1 MWWPFLGLATAL
13 VAYLWLPTLL
23 RFSQGSGAEDEPCYS
38 DLGTRTFRLVTSL
51 FAGAAGVVSATF
63 VPHEQLP
70 AWLVLSVLLVI
81 LVAIDAQTTWLPIR
95 LHYLCVGLWLA
106 ASLILAVRSW
116 QQWLVGLLAGLM
128 VTAVGYLAWRFGLQV
143 GFGDIRLLFPLAAA
157 SSQISW
163 QTLWLTFF
171 AGSLIGAL
179 WGIAAHFTRGNKP
192 FAYGPGLAS
201 GLWVSVLAT
210 PLLG

>member
-1 MWWPFLGLATAL
+1 MWWPLLGLATAL
-13 VAYLWLPTLL
+13 VAYLWLPALL
-23 RFSQGSGAEDEPCYS
+23 RFSQGSGAKDEPCYS
-38 DLGTRTFRLVTSL
+38 ELDTRSFRVTTSL
-51 FAGAAGVVSATF
+51 FAGAAGAVSTAF
-63 VPHEQLP
+63 VPREQLP

-106 ASLILAVRSW
+106 ASLVIAVRSW
-116 QQWLVGLLAGLM
+116 QQWLAGLLASLA

-157 SSQISW
+157 SSQSSW

-171 AGSLIGAL
+171 AGSLVGAI
-179 WGIAAHFTRGNKP
+179 WGIAVRFTRGNRP

-201 GLWVSVLAT
+201 GLWLSLLAT